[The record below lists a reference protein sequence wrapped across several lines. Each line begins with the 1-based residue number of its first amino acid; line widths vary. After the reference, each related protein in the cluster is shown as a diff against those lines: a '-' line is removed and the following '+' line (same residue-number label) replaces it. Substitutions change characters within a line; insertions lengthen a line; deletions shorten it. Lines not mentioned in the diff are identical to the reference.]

1 MLPDNPIEKPNKV
14 RSYRF
19 SRYFNRS
26 ISDPYLDKR
35 THPSDVK
42 VTETKS
48 SFHFELKLPGYIKE
62 DFNFYV
68 CSDDLV
74 VTTERSNIK
83 EMCTKESGANEN
95 DTHQRHSYCYPSA
108 YFKRRFPLPE
118 NIVRDKISVDYKNG
132 ILSFELLKSVSR

>member
-1 MLPDNPIEKPNKV
+1 MTPDKPLEKPNKV

-19 SRYFNRS
+19 GRYFNGS

-35 THPSDVK
+35 TYPSDVK

-48 SFHFELKLPGYIKE
+48 SFRFELKTPGYIKE
-62 DFNFYV
+62 DFNFYLGN
-68 CSDDLV
+68 DDLV

-83 EMCTKESGANEN
+83 EVCNKEN
-95 DTHQRHSYCYPSA
+95 DTNKRHSYCYPSA
-108 YFKRRFPLPE
+108 YFKKRFPLPE

-132 ILSFELLKSVSR
+132 ILSFELHKSVS